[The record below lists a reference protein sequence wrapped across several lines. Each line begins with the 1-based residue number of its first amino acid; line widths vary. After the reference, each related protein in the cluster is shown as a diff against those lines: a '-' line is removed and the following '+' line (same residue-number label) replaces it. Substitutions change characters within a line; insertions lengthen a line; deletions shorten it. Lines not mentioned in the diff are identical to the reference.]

1 MRHLH
6 STLILPSL
14 VIAAFATADVQADTT
29 QRFFYANATSFCQT
43 ALPVFD
49 GNVRKRPLA
58 VQNEG
63 TGDAFVTCSFTGQ
76 VVELD
81 SAGLYAVN
89 NGSSDAT
96 LSCTAVTG
104 LNDSLNEYVTKTITI
119 TASDVGGMIWAGADF
134 AGAPDTIPGLGLFN
148 VSCKLPPGVG
158 IGSAYVRFQEDI
170 GT

>member
-6 STLILPSL
+6 STLVLSSL
-14 VIAAFATADVQADTT
+14 TIATFATASTQAATT

-63 TGDAFVTCSFTGQ
+63 GGDAFVTCSLTGQ

-81 SAGLYAVN
+81 SAGLYAIN
-89 NGSSDAT
+89 NGSSNAS

-104 LNDSLNEYVTKTITI
+104 LNNSLNEYVTKTII
-119 TASDVGGMIWAGADF
+119 VPASDVGTMTWEGADF
-134 AGAPDTIPGLGLFN
+134 AGAPATIPGLGLFN
-148 VSCKLPPGVG
+148 VSCKLQPGVG
-158 IGSAYVRFQEDI
+158 IGSSYIRFQEDI
-170 GT
+170 GN

>member
-14 VIAAFATADVQADTT
+14 VIAAFAAADAQADTT
-29 QRFFYANATSFCQT
+29 PRAFYANATSFCQT

-76 VVELD
+76 LIELD
-81 SAGLYAVN
+81 IATLAAVN

-104 LNDSLNEYVTKTITI
+104 RNASVNEYVTKTITVP
-119 TASDVGGMIWAGADF
+119 ASGVAHMSWAGADF
-134 AGAPDTIPGLGLFN
+134 AGAPDTIPGASLFN
-148 VSCKLPPGVG
+148 LSCKLPPGVG
-158 IGSAYVRFQEDI
+158 IGSAHVGFDEDI
-170 GT
+170 GN